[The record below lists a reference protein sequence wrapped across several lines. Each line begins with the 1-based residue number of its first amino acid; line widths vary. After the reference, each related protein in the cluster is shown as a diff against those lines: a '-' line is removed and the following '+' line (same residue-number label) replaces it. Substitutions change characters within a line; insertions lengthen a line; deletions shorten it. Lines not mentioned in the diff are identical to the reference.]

1 MSKYDTVY
9 FMGDNQ
15 ASPSRFF
22 QNEES
27 GSLAALNRTE
37 LQSLLRKI

>member
-15 ASPSRFF
+15 ANNRVQVGFSKMS
-22 QNEES
+22 NEGAFS
-27 GSLAALNRTE
+27 GWLAALE
-37 LQSLLRKI
+37 A